1 MDFVTLEIIPF
12 VKNHHLLS
20 LGWIVLFVAIIVL
33 TVKIKLSKV
42 KIINNAQAI
51 NMINKQ
57 NAVIVDIRSADSF
70 KKGHI
75 TESHNIL
82 PVDIKNASAKNIEK
96 FKENIIIVIDENGL
110 TSAGIGEVL
119 VKQGFLHVFTL
130 KDGIAGWN
138 GENLP
143 LVRK

>member
-1 MDFVTLEIIPF
+1 
-12 VKNHHLLS
+12 
-20 LGWIVLFVAIIVL
+20 
-33 TVKIKLSKV
+33 
-42 KIINNAQAI
+42 
-51 NMINKQ
+51 
-57 NAVIVDIRSADSF
+57 IRSADSF

-82 PVDIKNASAKNIEK
+82 PVDIKNASAKTIEK

>member
-1 MDFVTLEIIPF
+1 MDFVTIEIIPF
-12 VKNHHLLS
+12 IQNHLLLS
-20 LGWIVLFVAIIVL
+20 LGWIVLFVAIIVM
-33 TVKIKLSKV
+33 TVKSKLSKV

-51 NMINKQ
+51 SMINKQ

-82 PVDIKNASAKNIEK
+82 PVDIKNASAKTIEK
-96 FKENIIIVIDENGL
+96 FKEDIIIVVDDNGL
-110 TSAGIGEVL
+110 TSASIGEVL

-138 GENLP
+138 SENLP